1 VPTLKPL
8 IATGATR
15 LAVGG
20 VCGLVVGVGLSFLM
34 PWEVST
40 LVGWDVA
47 AGVFLGWVWT
57 SIVRLPDSEV
67 EAAAT
72 REDENRAASDLA
84 IMVASVSCLAG
95 VAFTLVKASESDGWP
110 KAGFVVLAV
119 VSVIVSWGVVHTVF
133 MLRYARIY
141 YDGDDGGVDF
151 NDDAK
156 PNFTDFAYLAFTVG
170 MTYQVSDTDISNR
183 DMRSAVLRHALLS
196 FVFGTVIVAM
206 TINVV
211 AGLLR

>member
-1 VPTLKPL
+1 M
-8 IATGATR
+8 ASGATR
-15 LAVGG
+15 LGLGAVGG
-20 VCGLVVGVGLSFLM
+20 VVVGLALSFVT

-40 LVGWDVA
+40 LTGWDVA
-47 AGVFLGWVWT
+47 AAIFLGWVWAA
-57 SIVRLPDSEV
+57 IVRLPDSQV

-72 REDENRAASDLA
+72 LEDQNRAVSDLA
-84 IMVASVSCLAG
+84 VTVAAVTCLVG
-95 VAFTLVKASESDGWP
+95 VAFTLVEASRSEGGA
-110 KAGFVVLAV
+110 KAGFLVLAV
-119 VSVIVSWGVVHTVF
+119 VSVVMSWAVVHTVF
-133 MLRYARIY
+133 MLRYARIFY
-141 YDGDDGGVDF
+141 EGDDGGVDF

-170 MTYQVSDTDISNR
+170 MTYQVSDTDITSR
-183 DMRSAVLRHALLS
+183 AMRSAVLRHAVLS